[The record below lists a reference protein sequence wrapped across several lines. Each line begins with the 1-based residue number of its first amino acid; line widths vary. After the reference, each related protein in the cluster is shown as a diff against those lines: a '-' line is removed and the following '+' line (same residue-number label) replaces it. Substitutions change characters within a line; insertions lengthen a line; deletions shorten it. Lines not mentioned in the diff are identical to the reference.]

1 MQAELDHLLH
11 SMTDVRENV
20 TDGVTLYT
28 GTLGSHS
35 VAAMQCG
42 VAWIVA
48 FIVRLAGMALGL
60 G

>member
-1 MQAELDHLLH
+1 MKSALI
-11 SMTDVRENV
+11 
-20 TDGVTLYT
+20 
-28 GTLGSHS
+28 